1 MVIID
6 NTIIIELNNSH
17 LFSTDNYLHCDC
29 KIMTLVSWIFS
40 QHHQSKLEGKQSTI
54 YEHWRNLQCHEP
66 LYVKNKFMVDLRAT
80 MVDCDENERDSYG
93 KKFTST
99 SSIRIRT
106 IDKFRKRRQES
117 MRIVWFIQNQVEDIA
132 SFQILLRSE
141 NNPNDYFVN
150 EKVNYLKRSFIVN
163 NNNLQ
168 PGNRYVLCIVPI
180 DSMGIMVHSNGDEN
194 FEQNCIH
201 FFNSH
206 AHVIIDGDQT
216 QQQQQQSRQKLSN
229 APRVQKSNHHYQSSS
244 AASFS
249 SSRILISHLVL
260 LSITLSL

>member
-1 MVIID
+1 MVIIY

-168 PGNRYVLCIVPI
+168 QQEVQLLSTTAGNKIELTCESHGGRPAAEVCFKTCTIFSI
-180 DSMGIMVHSNGDEN
+180 ISFKSM
-194 FEQNCIH
+194 
-201 FFNSH
+201 
-206 AHVIIDGDQT
+206 IIDFT
-216 QQQQQQSRQKLSN
+216 ILN
-229 APRVQKSNHHYQSSS
+229 KSLIRLPV
-244 AASFS
+244 FF
-249 SSRILISHLVL
+249 ILV
-260 LSITLSL
+260 TKDEPK